1 MKAPTVGGQDG
12 WGFRMGGGEKLG
24 GYGRIGRE
32 KFFDEVELPLACNLC
47 SKSRSRGAVRVMNE
61 VFLNLKQP
69 HLHTSLRWRILSAAG
84 LDEEA
89 FLAEIDKKAVLSDLH
104 AILYQKLCQV
114 PNQDGRTGSRNGI
127 GKKDFRRVL
136 FDLGGEGGTFGTL
149 LFQ

>member
-1 MKAPTVGGQDG
+1 
-12 WGFRMGGGEKLG
+12 MGGGGNLG

-32 KFFDEVELPLACNLC
+32 KFFDEVELPLACDLC
-47 SKSRSRGAVRVMNE
+47 GKSRSRGAVRVMNE
-61 VFLNLKQP
+61 VFLDLKQS
-69 HLHTSLRWRILSAAG
+69 HLHAPLCGRILPASG

-104 AILYQKLCQV
+104 AILYQKLCQIS
-114 PNQDGRTGSRNGI
+114 NQDGRTGGRDGI
-127 GKKDFRRVL
+127 GKKNFRRVL